1 MAQDSIKCPKCG
13 TIIPLSEALSHDIE
27 ERARQQFQLELEKN
41 RKAFEAQ
48 LLQKDKDLQ
57 ARLEKE
63 RQALSS
69 KAEELQE
76 QLKKDRKVLE
86 IKIKQETSEAVS
98 AELNDLKDQ
107 VESTKQKLKQ
117 AQDQEIALRKKQR
130 EMEERE
136 KSFELEMAR
145 KMDEERRK
153 IEDIAAQR
161 IIEEHRLKD
170 AEKDKKLVDALR
182 QVEDLKRKME
192 QGSQQAQGEVLELEL
207 ENMLRA
213 EFPFDEIEAVSKG
226 VRGGDI
232 LQTVKTQSGRICGKI
247 LWETKRTKAW
257 SDSWIQKLKDDQRDA
272 KAGLAVLVS
281 EALPQGFHHFRQMDG
296 GVWVT
301 DFPSVISLAIALRVV
316 LIQVANAREV
326 EMGKQEKMELV
337 YNYLTG
343 PEFKNRVSAII
354 EAFRSMHEDLEAE
367 KRAMQRIWEKRAKQ
381 IEKVISNTSGMYGD
395 LEGLAGNALPAIKI
409 LELPVGADEDEVS
422 KTEEHLT

>member
-13 TIIPLSEALSHDIE
+13 TLIPLSEALSHDIE

-48 LLQKDKDLQ
+48 LLQKEKDLQ
-57 ARLEKE
+57 TRLDKE
-63 RQALSS
+63 RQALSV
-69 KAEELQE
+69 KAGELEE

-86 IKIKQETSEAVS
+86 AKIKQETSEAVS
-98 AELNDLKDQ
+98 AEVNDLKEQ

-130 EMEERE
+130 EMEDRE
-136 KSFELEMAR
+136 KTFELEMAR
-145 KMDEERRK
+145 KLDEERRK
-153 IEDIAAQR
+153 IEEIAAQR

-170 AEKDKKLVDALR
+170 AEKDKKLADALK

-207 ENMLRA
+207 ENMLRT

-301 DFPSVISLAIALRVV
+301 DFSSGISLAIALRVV
-316 LIQVANAREV
+316 LIQVANAREI

-343 PEFKNRVSAII
+343 PEFRNRVSAII

-395 LEGLAGNALPAIKI
+395 LEGLAGAALPPIKI
-409 LELPVGADEDEVS
+409 LELPMDDRI
-422 KTEEHLT
+422 EENP